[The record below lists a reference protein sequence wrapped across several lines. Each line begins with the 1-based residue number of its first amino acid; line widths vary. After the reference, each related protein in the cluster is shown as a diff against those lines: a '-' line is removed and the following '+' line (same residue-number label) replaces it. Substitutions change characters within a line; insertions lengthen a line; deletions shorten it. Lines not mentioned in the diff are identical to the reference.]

1 MHVTHV
7 TALDGNEHIDT
18 AGTPTENAVG
28 IPTGKR
34 VKLLQ
39 SEIGKYVQRRG
50 KDMMILHDNG
60 LLTLM
65 FKTR

>member
-18 AGTPTENAVG
+18 AGIPTENAVG

-39 SEIGKYVQRRG
+39 SEIGK
-50 KDMMILHDNG
+50 
-60 LLTLM
+60 
-65 FKTR
+65 